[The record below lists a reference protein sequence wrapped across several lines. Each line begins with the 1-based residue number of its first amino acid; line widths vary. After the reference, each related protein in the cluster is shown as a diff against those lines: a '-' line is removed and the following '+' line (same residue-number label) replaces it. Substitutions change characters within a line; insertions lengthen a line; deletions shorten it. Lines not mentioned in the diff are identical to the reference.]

1 MWNAG
6 WTLATIIL
14 AAGGAGLTLA
24 VVMAVLLN
32 RYA

>member
-6 WTLATIIL
+6 WTLATIIA
-14 AAGGAGLTLA
+14 AAGGAGLVLA
-24 VVMAVLLN
+24 FVLAVLLN